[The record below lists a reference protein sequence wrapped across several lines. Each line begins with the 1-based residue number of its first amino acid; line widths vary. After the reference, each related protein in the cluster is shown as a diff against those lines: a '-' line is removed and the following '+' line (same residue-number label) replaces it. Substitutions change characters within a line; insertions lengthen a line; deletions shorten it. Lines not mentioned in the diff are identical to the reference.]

1 MLLDK
6 LEDST
11 IQSPSKH
18 ALGEG
23 DDHAFACRTQCCCRA
38 CLTTCT
44 LTRRSSF
51 APKAGT
57 CISIHLNAAA
67 LSIAAQCKITSESEV
82 QRGKL
87 VGCFCIASAHIRRR
101 QVFYRQPRDTL
112 HHALR
117 ITSLCRRTHVTTCG
131 ETSSERRARRQ
142 STQGS
147 HCMLSQS
154 NPQGASGPGNVLA
167 NTKLVNVSFP
177 LPMLR

>member
-6 LEDST
+6 LKDSP

-23 DDHAFACRTQCCCRA
+23 DDHAFARRTQCCCRA
-38 CLTTCT
+38 RLTTCT

-51 APKAGT
+51 APKTGT
-57 CISIHLNAAA
+57 CIAIDLNRAAM
-67 LSIAAQCKITSESEV
+67 SIAAQYKITSSPKCGAA
-82 QRGKL
+82 RWL
-87 VGCFCIASAHIRRR
+87 VASALLLHISGISKCFRS
-101 QVFYRQPRDTL
+101 QPRDTL

-117 ITSLCRRTHVTTCG
+117 VMSLCRRTHVTTCG
-131 ETSSERRARRQ
+131 ETSSARRARRQ

-154 NPQGASGPGNVLA
+154 HPQGASGPGNVLA
-167 NTKLVNVSFP
+167 TTKLVNVSFP
-177 LPMLR
+177 LPTPT